1 MQQGRLNSKYRV
13 RAGLGKKDFSRR
25 QVERT
30 IFCFFGGGI
39 LFLFFLD
46 GAAGMSK
53 GGRAGNYRACL
64 EASGS
69 PILFLNL
76 SILGA

>member
-1 MQQGRLNSKYRV
+1 MQQGRLNSKYGV

-46 GAAGMSK
+46 GAAGMNK
-53 GGRAGNYRACL
+53 GVRAGNYRACL

-69 PILFLNL
+69 SILFLNL